1 MGPPGDPVSKA
12 DLADRHPRPS
22 RARPL
27 RGHRSSRPVLQSRV
41 PAHLLRR
48 SRARFRDVM
57 QQGTRDRADR
67 HHAPARLGEL
77 HTGTWL
83 KLELDSTVSMA
94 STVPM
99 VSHAPLVSLTSS
111 ITRAHGS
118 PHRPGH
124 NDDTRAVARRR
135 RRRST
140 WSPVRQTA
148 RRPGGACRQ
157 SEASASLANRYC
169 THVIRPPS
177 KTSHGF
183 GATGRSRQRSRTRL
197 PR

>member
-1 MGPPGDPVSKA
+1 MGQRGDPVSKA
-12 DLADRHPRPS
+12 DLADRHRRPS
-22 RARPL
+22 RARPH
-27 RGHRSSRPVLQSRV
+27 RGHRSSLPVLQSRV

-48 SRARFRDVM
+48 SRAGFRDVM

-67 HHAPARLGEL
+67 HHAPAGLGEL

-83 KLELDSTVSMA
+83 KLKLDSTVSMA

-124 NDDTRAVARRR
+124 SRDGPDASSGALYPGIRQSSELRIAPRESFDWRARRAHAA
-135 RRRST
+135 
-140 WSPVRQTA
+140 A
-148 RRPGGACRQ
+148 R
-157 SEASASLANRYC
+157 ELA
-169 THVIRPPS
+169 I
-177 KTSHGF
+177 GF
-183 GATGRSRQRSRTRL
+183 KSG
-197 PR
+197 